1 MGKYDRYAKDVL
13 RETFGE
19 RFSTT
24 DDVVFSFGPDAGTGE
39 VDGTIDGKVAVE
51 IGVGSPKQVR
61 ASVLDLMFHPFP
73 MKLLILV
80 DTPEHET
87 GRSVRQAGAILAQA
101 SKPGVVLRLAGTP
114 SNPLLEVDG
123 NRLADVVNMY
133 VGEPE
138 KNLVRL
144 VDVADAF
151 DSILLFDEA
160 DDLFGRPA
168 DGCPEWL
175 TTIPS
180 NQIVIGS
187 TTLPHCR

>member
-1 MGKYDRYAKDVL
+1 MGKYDSYAKDVL
-13 RETFGE
+13 QATFGE

-24 DDVVFSFGPDAGTGE
+24 NDVVFSFGPDAGTGE
-39 VDGTIDGKVAVE
+39 IDGALDGQIAVE

-61 ASVLDLMFHPFP
+61 ASVHDLIFHPYP

-101 SKPGVVLRLAGTP
+101 SKPGVVVRLAGTP
-114 SNPLLEVDG
+114 SNPMLEVDG
-123 NRLADVVNMY
+123 NRLAYIVDKY
-133 VGEPE
+133 VGETA

-151 DSILLFDEA
+151 DSVLLFDEA
-160 DDLFGRPA
+160 DGLFGRRA
-168 DGCPEWL
+168 D
-175 TTIPS
+175 S
-180 NQIVIGS
+180 DRS
-187 TTLPHCR
+187 S

>member
-1 MGKYDRYAKDVL
+1 MRQVESGKTIAGVAFQAVGKYDSYAKEVL
-13 RETFGE
+13 REMFGE

-24 DDVVFSFGPDAGTGE
+24 DDVVFSFGPNAGTGE
-39 VDGTIDGKVAVE
+39 VDGTIDGDIAVE

-61 ASVLDLMFHPFP
+61 ASVLDLIFHPFP
-73 MKLLILV
+73 GKLLVLV

-101 SKPGVVLRLAGTP
+101 SKPGVVVRLTGTP
-114 SNPLLEVDG
+114 SNPMLEVDG

-133 VGEPE
+133 VGETE

-168 DGCPEWL
+168 DGAR
-175 TTIPS
+175 
-180 NQIVIGS
+180 NG
-187 TTLPHCR
+187 